1 MLVEK
6 MAGAFLLADKNSVE
20 GFPFIHAPERERL

>member
-6 MAGAFLLADKNSVE
+6 MAGAFLLAEVAIDFEYEESITIC
-20 GFPFIHAPERERL
+20 P